1 MKLTTSSGLLTRER
15 CWLLGAVPSKS
26 HHKLLP
32 WMALVVH
39 GGAQQ
44 VAAFNRN
51 TMKYVQALGPYT
63 ATLLPS
69 RWLLFWGGFA
79 LSMRELPQRSKDGAI
94 QTILPHLQQ
103 TSTIYGPT
111 GQCPHSNL
119 WGLCQLALTV
129 IGQTLTGLNLFSP
142 DSDQWF
148 RWSPAEGLLKRLEL
162 RIQNWSTLL
171 YLYIYNIIRCII

>member
-69 RWLLFWGGFA
+69 R
-79 LSMRELPQRSKDGAI
+79 
-94 QTILPHLQQ
+94 
-103 TSTIYGPT
+103 
-111 GQCPHSNL
+111 
-119 WGLCQLALTV
+119 
-129 IGQTLTGLNLFSP
+129 
-142 DSDQWF
+142 
-148 RWSPAEGLLKRLEL
+148 
-162 RIQNWSTLL
+162 
-171 YLYIYNIIRCII
+171 